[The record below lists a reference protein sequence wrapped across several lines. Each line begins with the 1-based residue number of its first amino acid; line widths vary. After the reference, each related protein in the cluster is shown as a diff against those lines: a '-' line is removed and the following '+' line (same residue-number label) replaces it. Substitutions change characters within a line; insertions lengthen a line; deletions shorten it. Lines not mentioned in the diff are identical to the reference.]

1 MARTKRPTT
10 STTSKSTKDSSIKKR
25 ARATTKQASKLK
37 PKAKTNSNAKSLP
50 KMKGP
55 KRYTHDTL
63 FFHDPADPISGFLSP
78 WYKSI
83 LTIDSIK
90 YQSAGHYIMAEKAR
104 LFKDKKTLDKILAS
118 KSADEH
124 KALDALTI
132 ANRANDEKFLHASNS
147 SRLRKKL
154 LPFAEHELV
163 YASPTDHHFGIGKT
177 EEEAGDP
184 DLMRDRKN
192 WGENIFGHSLHS
204 AKHETYGLAHP
215 ESRIEDEE
223 TMMARIRSIDACVH
237 W

>member
-1 MARTKRPTT
+1 
-10 STTSKSTKDSSIKKR
+10 
-25 ARATTKQASKLK
+25 
-37 PKAKTNSNAKSLP
+37 
-50 KMKGP
+50 
-55 KRYTHDTL
+55 
-63 FFHDPADPISGFLSP
+63 
-78 WYKSI
+78 
-83 LTIDSIK
+83 
-90 YQSAGHYIMAEKAR
+90 MAEKAR

-124 KALDALTI
+124 KALGNSVKGFKHSIWYDRTRTSSPKHCMHTFLTTCLDALTI
-132 ANRANDEKFLHASNS
+132 ANRANDEKFLHAPNS

-163 YASPTDHHFGIGKT
+163 YASPTDNHFGIGKT

-184 DLMRDRKN
+184 DLMRDRKK

-204 AKHETYGLAHP
+204 AKYETYGLAYP

-223 TMMARIRSIDACVH
+223 TMMARLRSIDACVH